1 MVTRRR
7 IRIAAVLGGLLLVAG
22 PRIAPGL
29 PISWIVPVS
38 ILWLAVLVAL
48 LLLAARILAAT
59 LGRVRGPA
67 LLATLLGAGL
77 VVTGADWSG
86 SIGTRMPCRRDWG
99 WLPSW
104 LLRSSPTGSL
114 VFEVGG
120 HRVKLCYGRP
130 AARGRRMIGG
140 PAIPYGRLWRTGANE
155 PTVLRASHPV
165 AVAGIAVRDGKASL
179 YTVPGPETWEVI
191 LNRSTTQWGIESQ
204 YTEGIAAQELG
215 RAVVPVEQLDRPEER
230 LTFRREPA
238 VGDTVLLTLAWEGT
252 GVSIRLWPID

>member
-1 MVTRRR
+1 MTRRR
-7 IRIAAVLGGLLLVAG
+7 IRIAAVLGGLVLLAG
-22 PRIAPGL
+22 PRIAPSL

-38 ILWLAVLVAL
+38 ILWLAVLAAL

-59 LGRVRGPA
+59 LGAARGLA
-67 LLATLLGAGL
+67 LLTTLLAAGL
-77 VVTGADWSG
+77 LVTGADWSG

-140 PAIPYGRLWRTGANE
+140 PAVPFGHLWRTGANE

-165 AVAGIAVRDGKASL
+165 AVAGIRVRGGKASL
-179 YTVPGPETWEVI
+179 YTVPGPETWELI
-191 LNRSTTQWGIESQ
+191 LNASTTQWGIESR
-204 YTEGIAAQELG
+204 YTEAIAAQELG
-215 RAVVPVEQLDRPEER
+215 RAVVPVGQLDRPEER
-230 LTFRREPA
+230 LTFRLEPSA
-238 VGDTVLLTLAWEGT
+238 GDTVMLTLRWERT
-252 GVSIRLWPID
+252 RVSIPVWPAD